1 MRGGLIA
8 TWNDQDILAGE
19 EWDEEIRFK
28 IEQADLIFLLVS
40 AHSLNTDYIW
50 NVEIEAAMRRHEA
63 RTARVIPIILS
74 PCLWEEKDQEGN
86 YIFPPA
92 KLNALPSKGNPI
104 SKWDDKDDAWKAVAE
119 GIKAILKHK

>member
-28 IEQADLIFLLVS
+28 TEQADLIFLLVS

-63 RTARVIPIILS
+63 RTARVIPII
-74 PCLWEEKDQEGN
+74 
-86 YIFPPA
+86 F
-92 KLNALPSKGNPI
+92 LPVCGK
-104 SKWDDKDDAWKAVAE
+104 KKTRR
-119 GIKAILKHK
+119 AITFSRPRN